1 MCVLHS
7 SVSFVCIGGSEKS
20 LSSAAVRRGRSA
32 AAESPRV
39 SPSLRG
45 VCLCVCLC
53 VRLHSVCVHV
63 RVYVCVRARVRV
75 CVYMCVRL

>member
-1 MCVLHS
+1 MCVRVCVCVLHS

-45 VCLCVCLC
+45 VCVC
-53 VRLHSVCVHV
+53 
-63 RVYVCVRARVRV
+63 VCVRACVCARV
-75 CVYMCVRL
+75 CVRVRACACMCVRL